1 MALTPTSPPAAPI
14 SVSTVRTGK
23 AGDTTINP
31 DARQP
36 TGFDYSQSN
45 QFRINII

>member
-31 DARQP
+31 DGF
-36 TGFDYSQSN
+36 TGLSGGRGYCSACAS
-45 QFRINII
+45 